1 MNKKLP
7 SIFANK
13 IDKKIENNN
22 RVSVTKNDNREEV
35 LVETKEVKN
44 DFKSINQKINE
55 IFSSPKYV
63 YKASVTITL
72 KDKVITKKIIGKNNK
87 NIITMDNELIPI
99 EDILDIEFTK

>member
-13 IDKKIENNN
+13 IDKKLENNS
-22 RVSVTKNDNREEV
+22 RVCVTKNEDRNVIMEEV
-35 LVETKEVKN
+35 KPEKI
-44 DFKSINQKINE
+44 DINKKLNK

-72 KDKVITKKIIGKNNK
+72 KDKVITKKIIGKNGK
-87 NIITMDNELIPI
+87 NIITLDNELIPI

>member
-1 MNKKLP
+1 MDKKLP

-13 IDKKIENNN
+13 IDKRLENNS
-22 RVSVTKNDNREEV
+22 RVCITKNEDRNEIKEEV
-35 LVETKEVKN
+35 KLEKIDISK
-44 DFKSINQKINE
+44 KINK
-55 IFSSPKYV
+55 IFASPKYV
-63 YKASVTITL
+63 YKVSVKITL